1 MKRTVQFTVA
11 GLLLFAVL
19 SVPAVAA
26 GPEATLKPILQKLIE
41 TVEDKSLQGNAHRAE
56 RRAKI
61 MREVKTG
68 FDFTEMSKR
77 VLGKKWRQLKADE
90 RSHFTALMTE
100 LLENVYIGRFE
111 AVEGEIREYKVT
123 YNGEKIKGNRAQVST
138 VVSDGTRR
146 FPVHYIMRN
155 SSGHWMVYDINIEGV
170 SLVKNYQEQFRSIL
184 RTEKYPGLVKTIE
197 NKIASFKEQK

>member
-56 RRAKI
+56 RRARI

-77 VLGKKWRQLKADE
+77 VLGRTWRQLKADE
-90 RSHFTALMTE
+90 RSHFTELMTK

-111 AVEGEIREYKVT
+111 AVEGQIREYKVT

-155 SSGHWMVYDINIEGV
+155 SSGRWMVYDINIEGV